1 MKMIDVYRDINKIN
15 KNILPVILLN
25 CLFSAIEPFVFIFVS
40 GKLVKYLI
48 EGRAFKEIVTLSLVG
63 AAISLAVYVIKNI
76 TENYKM
82 EFMDYLNCKEKNLL
96 IKGMFNLDFKDFE
109 SKEYRD
115 KISRHRQETDGIG
128 GVYYETLYLLSD
140 FVSGVLTIII
150 AAISLGGFY
159 KTLNQS
165 VDIRILGERYFPLIL
180 LAALIILSVLL
191 AIFRKKVEEKN
202 EDDREEYSVKYKIYD
217 FYMRLLSDYES
228 LKQIKIFDEKPFIK
242 RELNEKFVK
251 DGLSLDRRVSVRT
264 AFSQAMNEF
273 LMTGINVLFL
283 LVLAVK
289 AIGGLFGADALII
302 YYGAFKEIVD
312 GIKLLI
318 ESVGYKKSIEPKI
331 EILYDVIALKSESDE
346 GKYIEESTEDAIV
359 AKNIY
364 FAYPGSDKNAL
375 EEIDVTIKN
384 GEKIAIVGE
393 NGSGKTTFINL
404 LTGLYRP
411 TSGEIFVNGK
421 TPTLENTSKE
431 AGVVSQDFFLFSF
444 MLGENVAA
452 SMDVDMKKAALA
464 LETSGFGD
472 KYPLDTYL
480 YKDIDEDGVDVSGG
494 EAQKIA
500 LARAIYG
507 DKKLLLFDEPTSK
520 LDPKSE
526 MKVFESFNEV
536 SKGKT
541 AIFVS
546 HRMSACKFADRIILF
561 EKGKISA
568 IGTHEEMIKGS
579 ERYREMWDAQA
590 KYYSCDKY
598 SC

>member
-48 EGRAFKEIVTLSLVG
+48 EGSAFKEIVTLSLVG

-82 EFMDYLNCKEKNLL
+82 EYMDYLNCKEKNLL

-109 SKEYRD
+109 SKEYKD

-165 VDIRILGERYFPLIL
+165 VDIKILGERYFPLIL

-242 RELNEKFVK
+242 RELNDKFVK

-331 EILYDVIALKSESDE
+331 EILYDVITLRSESDE
-346 GKYIEESTEDAIV
+346 GKYIEESTENAIV
-359 AKNIY
+359 AKNIC

-375 EEIDVTIKN
+375 EEIDVIIKN

-444 MLGENVAA
+444 MLGENVA
-452 SMDVDMKKAALA
+452 SSRDVDMKNAKLA

-472 KYPLDTYL
+472 KYPLETYL

-568 IGTHEEMIKGS
+568 IGTHEEMIRGS
-579 ERYREMWDAQA
+579 ERYREMWIAQA
-590 KYYSCDKY
+590 KYFHSC
-598 SC
+598 

>member
-82 EFMDYLNCKEKNLL
+82 EYMDYLNCKEKNLL

-109 SKEYRD
+109 SKEYKD

-150 AAISLGGFY
+150 AAISLGEFY

-165 VDIRILGERYFPLIL
+165 VDIKILGERYFPLIL

-346 GKYIEESTEDAIV
+346 GKYIEESTENAIV
-359 AKNIY
+359 AKNIC
-364 FAYPGSDKNAL
+364 FSYPGSDKNAL

-444 MLGENVAA
+444 MLGENVA
-452 SMDVDMKKAALA
+452 SSRDVDMKNAKLA

-472 KYPLDTYL
+472 KYPLETYL

-568 IGTHEEMIKGS
+568 IGTHEEMIRGS
-579 ERYREMWDAQA
+579 ERYRAMWDAQA
-590 KYYSCDKY
+590 KYYY

>member
-82 EFMDYLNCKEKNLL
+82 EYMDYLNCKEKNLL

-109 SKEYRD
+109 SKDYKD

-140 FVSGVLTIII
+140 FVSGILTIII

-165 VDIRILGERYFPLIL
+165 VDIKILGERYFPLIL

-242 RELNEKFVK
+242 RELNDKFVK

-346 GKYIEESTEDAIV
+346 GKYIEGSTENAIV
-359 AKNIY
+359 AKNIC
-364 FAYPGSDKNAL
+364 FTYPGSDKNAL

-444 MLGENVAA
+444 MLGENVA
-452 SMDVDMKKAALA
+452 SSRDVDMKNAKLA

-472 KYPLDTYL
+472 KYPLETYL

-507 DKKLLLFDEPTSK
+507 NKKLLLFDEPTSK

-568 IGTHEEMIKGS
+568 IGTHEEMIRGS
-579 ERYREMWDAQA
+579 ERYRAMWEAQA
-590 KYYSCDKY
+590 KYFHSC
-598 SC
+598 

>member
-109 SKEYRD
+109 SKEYKD

-165 VDIRILGERYFPLIL
+165 VDIKILGERYFPLIL

-346 GKYIEESTEDAIV
+346 GKYIEESTENAIV

-364 FAYPGSDKNAL
+364 FAYPGTDKNAL

-444 MLGENVAA
+444 MLGENVA
-452 SMDVDMKKAALA
+452 SSRDVDTKNAKLA

-472 KYPLDTYL
+472 KYPLETYL

-568 IGTHEEMIKGS
+568 IGTHEEMLKGS
-579 ERYREMWDAQA
+579 ERYREMWIAQA
-590 KYYSCDKY
+590 KYFHSC
-598 SC
+598 

>member
-109 SKEYRD
+109 SKEYKD

-165 VDIRILGERYFPLIL
+165 VDIKILGERYFPLIL

-331 EILYDVIALKSESDE
+331 EILYDVIALKSESNE
-346 GKYIEESTEDAIV
+346 GKYIEESTENAIV

-375 EEIDVTIKN
+375 EEIDVIIKN

-444 MLGENVAA
+444 MLGENVA
-452 SMDVDMKKAALA
+452 SSRDVDIKNAALA

-472 KYPLDTYL
+472 KYPLETYL

-526 MKVFESFNEV
+526 KKVFESFNEV

-568 IGTHEEMIKGS
+568 IGTHEEMIRGS
-579 ERYREMWDAQA
+579 ERYREMWEAQA
-590 KYYSCDKY
+590 KYYY

>member
-48 EGRAFKEIVTLSLVG
+48 EGRVFKEIVTLSLVG

-109 SKEYRD
+109 SKEYKD

-140 FVSGVLTIII
+140 FVSGVLTIVI

-165 VDIRILGERYFPLIL
+165 VDIKILGERYFPLIL

-346 GKYIEESTEDAIV
+346 GKYIEESTENAIV
-359 AKNIY
+359 AKNIC

-411 TSGEIFVNGK
+411 TSGEIFINGK

-444 MLGENVAA
+444 MLGENVA
-452 SMDVDMKKAALA
+452 SSRDVDMKNAKLA

-472 KYPLDTYL
+472 KYPLETYL

-568 IGTHEEMIKGS
+568 IGTHEEMIRGS
-579 ERYREMWDAQA
+579 ERYRAMWEAQA
-590 KYYSCDKY
+590 KYFHSC
-598 SC
+598 

>member
-82 EFMDYLNCKEKNLL
+82 EYMDYLNCKEKNLL

-109 SKEYRD
+109 SKEYKD

-165 VDIRILGERYFPLIL
+165 VDIKILGERYFPLIL

-242 RELNEKFVK
+242 RELNDKFVK

-444 MLGENVAA
+444 MLGENVA
-452 SMDVDMKKAALA
+452 SSRDVDMKNAKLA

-472 KYPLDTYL
+472 KYPLETYL
-480 YKDIDEDGVDVSGG
+480 YKDIDEEGVDVSGG

-568 IGTHEEMIKGS
+568 IGTHEEMIRGS
-579 ERYREMWDAQA
+579 ERYRAMWIAQA
-590 KYYSCDKY
+590 KYFHSC
-598 SC
+598 

>member
-82 EFMDYLNCKEKNLL
+82 EYMDYLNCKEKNLL

-109 SKEYRD
+109 SKEYKD

-165 VDIRILGERYFPLIL
+165 VDIKILGERYFPLIL

-346 GKYIEESTEDAIV
+346 GKYIEESTDNAIV
-359 AKNIY
+359 AKNIC

-444 MLGENVAA
+444 MLGENVA
-452 SMDVDMKKAALA
+452 SSRDVDIKNAALA

-472 KYPLDTYL
+472 KYPLETYL

-568 IGTHEEMIKGS
+568 IGTHEEMLKGS
-579 ERYREMWDAQA
+579 ERYRAMWIVQA
-590 KYYSCDKY
+590 KYYSC
-598 SC
+598 

>member
-25 CLFSAIEPFVFIFVS
+25 CLFSAVEPFVFIFVS

-82 EFMDYLNCKEKNLL
+82 EYMDYLNCKEKNLL

-109 SKEYRD
+109 SKEYKD

-165 VDIRILGERYFPLIL
+165 VDIKILGERYFPLIL

-346 GKYIEESTEDAIV
+346 GKYIEESTENAIV
-359 AKNIY
+359 AKNIF

-421 TPTLENTSKE
+421 TPTLENASKE

-444 MLGENVAA
+444 MLGENVA
-452 SMDVDMKKAALA
+452 SSRDVDMKNAALA

-472 KYPLDTYL
+472 KYPLETYL

-568 IGTHEEMIKGS
+568 IGTHEEMIIGS
-579 ERYREMWDAQA
+579 ERYRTMWEAQA
-590 KYYSCDKY
+590 KYFHSC
-598 SC
+598 

>member
-82 EFMDYLNCKEKNLL
+82 EYMDYLNCKEKNLL

-109 SKEYRD
+109 SKEYKD

-165 VDIRILGERYFPLIL
+165 VDIKILGERYFPLIL

-346 GKYIEESTEDAIV
+346 GKYIEESTENAIV
-359 AKNIY
+359 AKNIC

-444 MLGENVAA
+444 MLGENVA
-452 SMDVDMKKAALA
+452 SSRDVDIKNAALA

-472 KYPLDTYL
+472 KYPLETYL

-568 IGTHEEMIKGS
+568 IGTHEEMIRGS
-579 ERYREMWDAQA
+579 ERYRAMWEAQA
-590 KYYSCDKY
+590 KYYSC
-598 SC
+598 

>member
-82 EFMDYLNCKEKNLL
+82 EYMDYLNCKEKNLL

-109 SKEYRD
+109 SKEYKD

-165 VDIRILGERYFPLIL
+165 VDIKILGERYFPLIL

-331 EILYDVIALKSESDE
+331 QILYDVIALKSESDE
-346 GKYIEESTEDAIV
+346 GKYIEESTENAIV
-359 AKNIY
+359 AKNIC
-364 FAYPGSDKNAL
+364 FSYPGSDKNAL

-444 MLGENVAA
+444 MLGENVA
-452 SMDVDMKKAALA
+452 SSRDVDMKNAALA

-472 KYPLDTYL
+472 KYPLETYL

-507 DKKLLLFDEPTSK
+507 NKKLLLFDEPTSK

-568 IGTHEEMIKGS
+568 IGTHEEMIRES
-579 ERYREMWDAQA
+579 EKYRAMWEAQA
-590 KYYSCDKY
+590 KYFYSC
-598 SC
+598 

>member
-109 SKEYRD
+109 SKEYKD

-165 VDIRILGERYFPLIL
+165 VDIKILGERYFPLIL
-180 LAALIILSVLL
+180 LATLIILSVLL

-331 EILYDVIALKSESDE
+331 EILYDVITLRSESDE
-346 GKYIEESTEDAIV
+346 GKYIEESTENAIV
-359 AKNIY
+359 AKNIC
-364 FAYPGSDKNAL
+364 FAYPGSDKNTL

-444 MLGENVAA
+444 MLGENVT
-452 SMDVDMKKAALA
+452 SSRDVDVKNAALA

-472 KYPLDTYL
+472 KYPLETYL

-541 AIFVS
+541 SIFVS

-568 IGTHEEMIKGS
+568 IGTHEEMIRGS
-579 ERYREMWDAQA
+579 ERYRAMWDAQA
-590 KYYSCDKY
+590 KYYY

>member
-48 EGRAFKEIVTLSLVG
+48 EGRAFKEIVTLSLIG

-109 SKEYRD
+109 SKEYKD
-115 KISRHRQETDGIG
+115 KISRHKQETDGIG

-165 VDIRILGERYFPLIL
+165 VDIKILGERYFPLIL

-242 RELNEKFVK
+242 RELNDKFVK

-289 AIGGLFGADALII
+289 AIGGLFGADAIII

-331 EILYDVIALKSESDE
+331 EILYDVIALKSESGE
-346 GKYIEESTEDAIV
+346 GKYIEESTENAIV
-359 AKNIY
+359 AKNIC

-444 MLGENVAA
+444 MLGENVA
-452 SMDVDMKKAALA
+452 SSRDVDMKNAKLA

-472 KYPLDTYL
+472 KYPIETYL

-507 DKKLLLFDEPTSK
+507 NKKLLLFDEPTSK

-590 KYYSCDKY
+590 RYYSC
-598 SC
+598 

>member
-25 CLFSAIEPFVFIFVS
+25 CLFSAVEPFVFIFVS

-109 SKEYRD
+109 SKEYKD

-165 VDIRILGERYFPLIL
+165 VDIKILGERYFPLIL

-242 RELNEKFVK
+242 RELNDKFVK

-346 GKYIEESTEDAIV
+346 GKYIEESTENAIV
-359 AKNIY
+359 AKNIC
-364 FAYPGSDKNAL
+364 FSYPGSDKNAL

-452 SMDVDMKKAALA
+452 SRDVDMKNAALA

-472 KYPLDTYL
+472 KYPLETYL

-568 IGTHEEMIKGS
+568 IGTHEEMIRGS
-579 ERYREMWDAQA
+579 ERYRAMWEAQA
-590 KYYSCDKY
+590 KYYSC
-598 SC
+598 

>member
-15 KNILPVILLN
+15 KSILPVILLN

-82 EFMDYLNCKEKNLL
+82 EYMDYLNCKEKNLL

-109 SKEYRD
+109 SKEYKD

-165 VDIRILGERYFPLIL
+165 VDIKILGERYFPLIL
-180 LAALIILSVLL
+180 LATLIILSVLL

-331 EILYDVIALKSESDE
+331 EILYDVITLRSESDE
-346 GKYIEESTEDAIV
+346 GKYIEESTENAIV
-359 AKNIY
+359 AKNIC
-364 FAYPGSDKNAL
+364 FAYPGSDKNTL

-444 MLGENVAA
+444 MLGENVT
-452 SMDVDMKKAALA
+452 SSRDVDVKNAALA

-472 KYPLDTYL
+472 KYPLETYL

-541 AIFVS
+541 SIFVS
-546 HRMSACKFADRIILF
+546 HRMSACKFVDRIILF

-568 IGTHEEMIKGS
+568 IGTHEEMIRGS
-579 ERYREMWDAQA
+579 ERYRAMWIAQA
-590 KYYSCDKY
+590 KYYSC
-598 SC
+598 

>member
-82 EFMDYLNCKEKNLL
+82 EYMDYLNCKEKNLL

-109 SKEYRD
+109 SKEYKD

-165 VDIRILGERYFPLIL
+165 VDIKILGERYFPLIL

-242 RELNEKFVK
+242 RELNDKFVK

-331 EILYDVIALKSESDE
+331 EILYDVITLRSESDE
-346 GKYIEESTEDAIV
+346 GKYIEESTENAIV
-359 AKNIY
+359 AKNI
-364 FAYPGSDKNAL
+364 FFSYPGSDKNAL

-444 MLGENVAA
+444 MLGENVA
-452 SMDVDMKKAALA
+452 SSRDVDIKNAALA

-472 KYPLDTYL
+472 KYPLETYL

-568 IGTHEEMIKGS
+568 IGTHEEMLKGS
-579 ERYREMWDAQA
+579 ERYREMWEAQA
-590 KYYSCDKY
+590 KYFYSC
-598 SC
+598 

>member
-109 SKEYRD
+109 SKEYKD

-165 VDIRILGERYFPLIL
+165 VDIKILGERYFPLIL

-251 DGLSLDRRVSVRT
+251 DGLSLDRIVSVRT

-331 EILYDVIALKSESDE
+331 EILYDVITLRSESDE
-346 GKYIEESTEDAIV
+346 GKYIEESTENAIV

-444 MLGENVAA
+444 MLGENVA
-452 SMDVDMKKAALA
+452 SSRDVDMKNAKLA

-472 KYPLDTYL
+472 KYPLETYL

-568 IGTHEEMIKGS
+568 IGTHEEMLKGS
-579 ERYREMWDAQA
+579 ERYRAMWIAQA
-590 KYYSCDKY
+590 KYYSC
-598 SC
+598 

>member
-25 CLFSAIEPFVFIFVS
+25 CLFSAVEPFVFIFVS

-109 SKEYRD
+109 SKEYKD

-165 VDIRILGERYFPLIL
+165 VDIKILGERYFPLIL

-242 RELNEKFVK
+242 RELNDKFVK

-346 GKYIEESTEDAIV
+346 GKYIEESTENAIV
-359 AKNIY
+359 AKNIC

-452 SMDVDMKKAALA
+452 SRDVDMKNAALA

-472 KYPLDTYL
+472 KYPLETYL

-568 IGTHEEMIKGS
+568 IGTHEEMIRGS
-579 ERYREMWDAQA
+579 ERYRAMWEAQA
-590 KYYSCDKY
+590 KYYY

>member
-48 EGRAFKEIVTLSLVG
+48 EGRAFKEIITLSLVG

-109 SKEYRD
+109 SKEYKD

-165 VDIRILGERYFPLIL
+165 VDIKILGERYFPLIL

-217 FYMRLLSDYES
+217 LYMRLLSDYES

-242 RELNEKFVK
+242 RELNDKFVK

-331 EILYDVIALKSESDE
+331 EILYDVITLRSESNE
-346 GKYIEESTEDAIV
+346 GKYIEESTENAIV
-359 AKNIY
+359 AKNIC

-444 MLGENVAA
+444 MLGENVT
-452 SMDVDMKKAALA
+452 SSRDVDVKNAKLA

-472 KYPLDTYL
+472 KYPLETYL

-568 IGTHEEMIKGS
+568 IGTHEEMIRGS
-579 ERYREMWDAQA
+579 ERYRAMWIAQA
-590 KYYSCDKY
+590 KYYSC
-598 SC
+598 

>member
-25 CLFSAIEPFVFIFVS
+25 CLFSAVEPFVFIFVS

-82 EFMDYLNCKEKNLL
+82 EYMDYLNCKEKNLL

-109 SKEYRD
+109 SREYKD

-140 FVSGVLTIII
+140 FVSGVFTIII
-150 AAISLGGFY
+150 AAISLSGFY

-165 VDIRILGERYFPLIL
+165 VDIKILGERYFPLIL

-242 RELNEKFVK
+242 RELNDKFVK

-346 GKYIEESTEDAIV
+346 GKYIEESTENAIV
-359 AKNIY
+359 AKNIC

-444 MLGENVAA
+444 MLGENVA
-452 SMDVDMKKAALA
+452 SSRDVDMKNAKLA

-472 KYPLDTYL
+472 KYPLETYL

-568 IGTHEEMIKGS
+568 IGTHEEMIRGS
-579 ERYREMWDAQA
+579 ERYREMWEAQA
-590 KYYSCDKY
+590 KYYY

>member
-48 EGRAFKEIVTLSLVG
+48 EGRAFKEIVTLSLAG

-109 SKEYRD
+109 SKEYKD

-165 VDIRILGERYFPLIL
+165 VDIKILGERYFPLIL
-180 LAALIILSVLL
+180 LVALIILSVLL

-217 FYMRLLSDYES
+217 FYIRLLSDYES

-242 RELNEKFVK
+242 RELNDKFVK

-346 GKYIEESTEDAIV
+346 GKYIEESTENAIV
-359 AKNIY
+359 AKNIC

-444 MLGENVAA
+444 MLGENVA
-452 SMDVDMKKAALA
+452 SSRDVDMKNAKLA

-472 KYPLDTYL
+472 KYPVETYL
-480 YKDIDEDGVDVSGG
+480 YKDIDEEGVDVSGG

-568 IGTHEEMIKGS
+568 IGTHEEMIRGS
-579 ERYREMWDAQA
+579 ERYRAMWEAQA
-590 KYYSCDKY
+590 KYYSC
-598 SC
+598 

>member
-63 AAISLAVYVIKNI
+63 AAISFAVYVIKNI

-109 SKEYRD
+109 SKEYKD

-165 VDIRILGERYFPLIL
+165 VDIKILGERYFPLIL

-242 RELNEKFVK
+242 RELKEKFVK

-346 GKYIEESTEDAIV
+346 GKYIEESTENAIV

-364 FAYPGSDKNAL
+364 FAYPGTDKNAL

-452 SMDVDMKKAALA
+452 SRDVDMKNAKLA

-472 KYPLDTYL
+472 KYPLETYL

-568 IGTHEEMIKGS
+568 IGTHEEILRGS
-579 ERYREMWDAQA
+579 ERYREMWESQA
-590 KYYSCDKY
+590 KYFHSC
-598 SC
+598 

>member
-109 SKEYRD
+109 SKEYKD

-165 VDIRILGERYFPLIL
+165 VDIKILGERYFPLIL

-331 EILYDVIALKSESDE
+331 EILYDVIALKSESGE
-346 GKYIEESTEDAIV
+346 GKYIEKSTENAIV
-359 AKNIY
+359 AKNIC
-364 FAYPGSDKNAL
+364 FSYPGSDKNAL

-452 SMDVDMKKAALA
+452 SRDVDMKNAALA

-472 KYPLDTYL
+472 KYPLETYL

-568 IGTHEEMIKGS
+568 IGTHEEMIRGS
-579 ERYREMWDAQA
+579 ERYRAMWEAQA
-590 KYYSCDKY
+590 KYYSC
-598 SC
+598 

>member
-82 EFMDYLNCKEKNLL
+82 EYMDYLNCKEKNLL

-109 SKEYRD
+109 SKEYKD

-165 VDIRILGERYFPLIL
+165 VDIKILGERYFPLIL

-242 RELNEKFVK
+242 RELNDKFVK

-331 EILYDVIALKSESDE
+331 EILYDVITLKSESDE
-346 GKYIEESTEDAIV
+346 GKYIEESTENAIV
-359 AKNIY
+359 AKNIF

-444 MLGENVAA
+444 MLGENVT
-452 SMDVDMKKAALA
+452 SSRDVDVKNAKLA

-472 KYPLDTYL
+472 KYPLETYL

-541 AIFVS
+541 SIFVS

-568 IGTHEEMIKGS
+568 IGTHEEMIRGS
-579 ERYREMWDAQA
+579 ERYREMWIAQA
-590 KYYSCDKY
+590 KYYSC
-598 SC
+598 

>member
-82 EFMDYLNCKEKNLL
+82 EYMDYLNCKEKNLL

-109 SKEYRD
+109 SKEYKD

-165 VDIRILGERYFPLIL
+165 VDIKILGERYFPLIL

-242 RELNEKFVK
+242 REMNEKFVK

-346 GKYIEESTEDAIV
+346 GKYIEESTGNAIV
-359 AKNIY
+359 AKNIC
-364 FAYPGSDKNAL
+364 FSYPGSDKNAL

-444 MLGENVAA
+444 MLGENVA
-452 SMDVDMKKAALA
+452 SSRDVDIKNAALA

-472 KYPLDTYL
+472 KYPLETYL

-507 DKKLLLFDEPTSK
+507 NKKLLLFDEPTSK

-568 IGTHEEMIKGS
+568 IGTHEEMIRGS
-579 ERYREMWDAQA
+579 ERYRAMWIAQA
-590 KYYSCDKY
+590 KYFYSC
-598 SC
+598 

>member
-109 SKEYRD
+109 SKEYKD

-165 VDIRILGERYFPLIL
+165 VDIKILGERYFPLIL

-242 RELNEKFVK
+242 RELNDKFVK

-331 EILYDVIALKSESDE
+331 EILYDVITLRSESDE
-346 GKYIEESTEDAIV
+346 GKYIEESTENAIV
-359 AKNIY
+359 AKNI
-364 FAYPGSDKNAL
+364 FFSYPGSDKNAL

-444 MLGENVAA
+444 MLGENVA
-452 SMDVDMKKAALA
+452 SSRDVDIKNAALA

-472 KYPLDTYL
+472 KYPLETYL

-568 IGTHEEMIKGS
+568 IGTHEEMLKGS
-579 ERYREMWDAQA
+579 ERYREMWEAQA
-590 KYYSCDKY
+590 KYFYSC
-598 SC
+598 

>member
-109 SKEYRD
+109 SKEYKD

-165 VDIRILGERYFPLIL
+165 VDIKILGERYFPLIL

-202 EDDREEYSVKYKIYD
+202 EDDREEYSIKYKIYD

-242 RELNEKFVK
+242 RELNDKFVK

-346 GKYIEESTEDAIV
+346 GKYIEESTENAIV
-359 AKNIY
+359 AKNIC

-452 SMDVDMKKAALA
+452 SRDVDMKNAKLA

-472 KYPLDTYL
+472 KYPLETNL

-568 IGTHEEMIKGS
+568 IGTHEEMIRGS
-579 ERYREMWDAQA
+579 ERYREMWEAQA
-590 KYYSCDKY
+590 KYYSC
-598 SC
+598 

>member
-109 SKEYRD
+109 SKEYKD

-165 VDIRILGERYFPLIL
+165 VDIKILGERYFPLIL

-346 GKYIEESTEDAIV
+346 GKYIEESTENAIV
-359 AKNIY
+359 AKNIC

-444 MLGENVAA
+444 MLGENVA
-452 SMDVDMKKAALA
+452 SSRDVDIKNAALA

-472 KYPLDTYL
+472 KYPLETYL

-568 IGTHEEMIKGS
+568 IGTHEEMLRGS
-579 ERYREMWDAQA
+579 ERYREMWESQA
-590 KYYSCDKY
+590 KYFHSC
-598 SC
+598 

>member
-109 SKEYRD
+109 SKEYKD

-165 VDIRILGERYFPLIL
+165 VDIKILGERYFPLIL

-242 RELNEKFVK
+242 RELNDKFVK

-283 LVLAVK
+283 LVLALK

-331 EILYDVIALKSESDE
+331 EILYDVIALKSDSDE
-346 GKYIEESTEDAIV
+346 GKYIEESTENAIV
-359 AKNIY
+359 AKNIC

-444 MLGENVAA
+444 MLGENVA
-452 SMDVDMKKAALA
+452 SSRDVDMKNAALA

-472 KYPLDTYL
+472 KYPLETYL

-546 HRMSACKFADRIILF
+546 HRMSACKFANRIILF

-568 IGTHEEMIKGS
+568 IGTHEEMIRGS
-579 ERYREMWDAQA
+579 ERYREMWEAQA
-590 KYYSCDKY
+590 KYFHSC
-598 SC
+598 

>member
-25 CLFSAIEPFVFIFVS
+25 CLFSAVEPFVFIFVS

-82 EFMDYLNCKEKNLL
+82 EYMDYLNCKEKNLL

-109 SKEYRD
+109 SKEYKD

-165 VDIRILGERYFPLIL
+165 VDIKILGERYFPLIL
-180 LAALIILSVLL
+180 LATLIILSVLL

-346 GKYIEESTEDAIV
+346 GKYIEESTENAIV
-359 AKNIY
+359 AKNIC

-452 SMDVDMKKAALA
+452 SRDVDMKNAALA

-472 KYPLDTYL
+472 KYPLETYL

-568 IGTHEEMIKGS
+568 IGTHEEMIRGS
-579 ERYREMWDAQA
+579 ERYRKMWEAQA
-590 KYYSCDKY
+590 KYYY

>member
-15 KNILPVILLN
+15 RNILPVILLN
-25 CLFSAIEPFVFIFVS
+25 CLFSAVEPFVFIFVS

-82 EFMDYLNCKEKNLL
+82 EYMDYLNCKEKNLL

-109 SKEYRD
+109 SKEYKD

-165 VDIRILGERYFPLIL
+165 VDIKILGERYFPLIL

-242 RELNEKFVK
+242 RELNDKFVK

-346 GKYIEESTEDAIV
+346 GKYIEESTENAIV
-359 AKNIY
+359 AKNIC

-444 MLGENVAA
+444 MLGENVA
-452 SMDVDMKKAALA
+452 SSRDVDIKNAALA

-472 KYPLDTYL
+472 KYPLETYL

-568 IGTHEEMIKGS
+568 IGTHEEMIRGS
-579 ERYREMWDAQA
+579 ERYRAMWIAQA
-590 KYYSCDKY
+590 KYYSC
-598 SC
+598 

>member
-82 EFMDYLNCKEKNLL
+82 EYMDYLNCKEKNLL

-109 SKEYRD
+109 SKEYKD

-165 VDIRILGERYFPLIL
+165 VDIKILGERYFPLIL

-242 RELNEKFVK
+242 RELNDKFVK

-318 ESVGYKKSIEPKI
+318 ESLGYKKSIEPKI

-346 GKYIEESTEDAIV
+346 GKYIEESTENAIV
-359 AKNIY
+359 AKNIF

-444 MLGENVAA
+444 MLGENVA
-452 SMDVDMKKAALA
+452 SSRDVDMKNAKLA

-472 KYPLDTYL
+472 KYPLETYL

-568 IGTHEEMIKGS
+568 IGTHEEMLKGS
-579 ERYREMWDAQA
+579 ERYRAMWIAQA
-590 KYYSCDKY
+590 KYYSC
-598 SC
+598 

>member
-40 GKLVKYLI
+40 GKLVKYLS

-109 SKEYRD
+109 SKEYKD

-165 VDIRILGERYFPLIL
+165 VDIKILGERYFPLIL

-242 RELNEKFVK
+242 RELNDKFVK

-346 GKYIEESTEDAIV
+346 GKYIEESTENAIV
-359 AKNIY
+359 AKNIC
-364 FAYPGSDKNAL
+364 FAYPGSDKNTL

-444 MLGENVAA
+444 ILGENVT
-452 SMDVDMKKAALA
+452 SSRDVDVKNAKLA

-472 KYPLDTYL
+472 KYPLETYL

-507 DKKLLLFDEPTSK
+507 NKKILLFDEPTSK

-541 AIFVS
+541 SIFVS

-568 IGTHEEMIKGS
+568 IGTHEEMIRGS
-579 ERYREMWDAQA
+579 ERYREMWEAQA
-590 KYYSCDKY
+590 KYFYSC
-598 SC
+598 

>member
-82 EFMDYLNCKEKNLL
+82 EYMDYLNCKEKNLL

-109 SKEYRD
+109 SKEYKD

-165 VDIRILGERYFPLIL
+165 VDIKILGERYFPLIL

-242 RELNEKFVK
+242 RELNDKFVK

-346 GKYIEESTEDAIV
+346 GKYIEESTENAIV
-359 AKNIY
+359 AKNIC
-364 FAYPGSDKNAL
+364 FSYPGTDKNAL

-444 MLGENVAA
+444 MLGENVA
-452 SMDVDMKKAALA
+452 SSRDVDTKNAKLA

-472 KYPLDTYL
+472 KYPLETYL

-507 DKKLLLFDEPTSK
+507 NKKLLLFDEPTSK

-579 ERYREMWDAQA
+579 ERYREMWEAQA
-590 KYYSCDKY
+590 KYFHSC
-598 SC
+598 

>member
-109 SKEYRD
+109 SKEYKD

-165 VDIRILGERYFPLIL
+165 VDIKILGERYFPLIL

-202 EDDREEYSVKYKIYD
+202 EDDCEEYSVKYKIYD

-273 LMTGINVLFL
+273 MMTGINVLFL

-346 GKYIEESTEDAIV
+346 GKYIEESTENAIV
-359 AKNIY
+359 AKNIC

-444 MLGENVAA
+444 MLGENVA
-452 SMDVDMKKAALA
+452 SSRDVDMKNAKLA

-472 KYPLDTYL
+472 KYPLETYL

-568 IGTHEEMIKGS
+568 IGTHEEMIRGS
-579 ERYREMWDAQA
+579 ERYRAMWEAQA
-590 KYYSCDKY
+590 KYYY

>member
-109 SKEYRD
+109 SKEYKD

-165 VDIRILGERYFPLIL
+165 VDIKILGERYFPLIL

-273 LMTGINVLFL
+273 MMTGINVLFL

-346 GKYIEESTEDAIV
+346 GKYIEESTENAIV
-359 AKNIY
+359 AKNIC

-444 MLGENVAA
+444 MLGENVA
-452 SMDVDMKKAALA
+452 SSRDVDMKNAKLA

-472 KYPLDTYL
+472 KYPLETYL

-568 IGTHEEMIKGS
+568 IGTHEEMIRGS
-579 ERYREMWDAQA
+579 ERYREMWEAQA
-590 KYYSCDKY
+590 KYFYSC
-598 SC
+598 

>member
-48 EGRAFKEIVTLSLVG
+48 EGRAFKEIITLSLVG

-109 SKEYRD
+109 SREYKD

-165 VDIRILGERYFPLIL
+165 VDIKILGERYFPLIL

-217 FYMRLLSDYES
+217 FYVRLLSDYES

-242 RELNEKFVK
+242 RELNDKFVK

-346 GKYIEESTEDAIV
+346 GKYIEESTENAIV
-359 AKNIY
+359 AKNIC
-364 FAYPGSDKNAL
+364 FSYPGSDKNAL

-444 MLGENVAA
+444 MLGENVA
-452 SMDVDMKKAALA
+452 SSRDVDIKNAKLA
-464 LETSGFGD
+464 LGTSGFGD
-472 KYPLDTYL
+472 KYPLETYL

-568 IGTHEEMIKGS
+568 IGTHEEMIRGS
-579 ERYREMWDAQA
+579 ERYRAMWEAQA
-590 KYYSCDKY
+590 KYYY

>member
-109 SKEYRD
+109 SKEYKD

-165 VDIRILGERYFPLIL
+165 VDIKILGERYFPLIL

-242 RELNEKFVK
+242 REMNEKFVK

-331 EILYDVIALKSESDE
+331 EILYDVIALKSDSNE
-346 GKYIEESTEDAIV
+346 GKYIEESTENAIV
-359 AKNIY
+359 AKNIF

-444 MLGENVAA
+444 MLGENVA
-452 SMDVDMKKAALA
+452 SSRDVDMKNAKLA

-472 KYPLDTYL
+472 KYPLETYL

-500 LARAIYG
+500 LTRAIYG

-568 IGTHEEMIKGS
+568 IGTHEEMIRGS
-579 ERYREMWDAQA
+579 ERYRAMWEAQA
-590 KYYSCDKY
+590 KYYSC
-598 SC
+598 

>member
-82 EFMDYLNCKEKNLL
+82 EYMDYLNCKEKNLL

-109 SKEYRD
+109 SKEYKD

-165 VDIRILGERYFPLIL
+165 VDIKILGERYFPLIL

-331 EILYDVIALKSESDE
+331 EILYDVIALKSDSNE
-346 GKYIEESTEDAIV
+346 GKYIEESTENAIV
-359 AKNIY
+359 AKNI
-364 FAYPGSDKNAL
+364 FFSYPGSDKNAL

-444 MLGENVAA
+444 MLGENVA
-452 SMDVDMKKAALA
+452 SSRDVDIKNAALA

-472 KYPLDTYL
+472 KYPLETYL

-568 IGTHEEMIKGS
+568 IGTHEEMIRGS
-579 ERYREMWDAQA
+579 ERYREMWIAQA
-590 KYYSCDKY
+590 KYYSC
-598 SC
+598 

>member
-48 EGRAFKEIVTLSLVG
+48 EGRAFKEIITLSLVG

-109 SKEYRD
+109 SKEYKD

-165 VDIRILGERYFPLIL
+165 VDIKILGERYFPLIL

-202 EDDREEYSVKYKIYD
+202 ENDREEYSVKYKIYD

-242 RELNEKFVK
+242 RELNDKFVK

-346 GKYIEESTEDAIV
+346 GKYIEESTENAIV

-364 FAYPGSDKNAL
+364 FSYPGSDKNAL

-452 SMDVDMKKAALA
+452 SRDVDMKNAALA

-472 KYPLDTYL
+472 KYPLETYL

-568 IGTHEEMIKGS
+568 IGTHEEMIRGS
-579 ERYREMWDAQA
+579 ERYRAMWEAQA
-590 KYYSCDKY
+590 KYYY